1 MHVQVLKGEVS
12 QYLQF
17 PLHDTEEKKKNNDK
31 MLTVTEFRMLRM
43 RMLMAFF
50 FFSFS
55 VHLNIFKKV
64 KQKNLMA
71 AILQL

>member
-17 PLHDTEEKKKNNDK
+17 PLHDTEEKKKNDDK
-31 MLTVTEFRMLRM
+31 MLTVIEFQVLRM
-43 RMLMAFF
+43 RMPIKI

-64 KQKNLMA
+64 KQK
-71 AILQL
+71 I